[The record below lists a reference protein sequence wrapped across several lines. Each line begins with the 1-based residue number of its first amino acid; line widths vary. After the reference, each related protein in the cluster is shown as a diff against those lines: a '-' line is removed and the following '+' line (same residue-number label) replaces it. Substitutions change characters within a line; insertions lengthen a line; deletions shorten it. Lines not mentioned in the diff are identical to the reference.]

1 MKCNQCGQEFF
12 ITLDGVSHH
21 VGDGPDG
28 IDHDADAD
36 HVAYGQEMTDQPD
49 ADDLDGQKTFDTLFP
64 YSKKIATDVMTKINK
79 TVPMG
84 IPTMRYARQW
94 VLEETIKLLQAQV

>member
-1 MKCNQCGQEFF
+1 MKPKKCEVEL
-12 ITLDGVSHH
+12 T
-21 VGDGPDG
+21 
-28 IDHDADAD
+28 
-36 HVAYGQEMTDQPD
+36 E
-49 ADDLDGQKTFDTLFP
+49 GQKTSKALMP
-64 YSKKIATDVMTKINK
+64 YAEKLSKDLLVNLNK